1 MFKPKYKLTNKI
13 LSNLTFVAEA
23 KAMIERAK
31 ILPVQELKLR
41 RQALIRMTHSSTAI
55 EGNILNLRQVEALLK
70 GEKVDAPLREI
81 YEVKNYLKT
90 IRYIEEIVR
99 DKKPITEKLIL
110 KIHHLVIEKTLPKE
124 QCGKYRM
131 SQVYVVRRR
140 PGKADEIVYTGPS
153 SIKVPLLV
161 RNLINWLGKSEKQN
175 LHPVIVAGLVHR
187 EIAAIHPFADGN
199 GRVARALATLILYQ
213 RGYDFRKLFALE
225 DYYNRNRQRYYQAIS
240 LGPVYKKA
248 DFTKWLGYFIE
259 GFRQEIEQVKEKVIS
274 FSVAK
279 IGKKL
284 EKQIYLNKRQ
294 VQIIDFIN
302 TIGKIT
308 IKDAVDILN
317 CPKRTAQLEL
327 QKLKKLDLIK
337 QIGKGPA
344 TAYILK

>member
-1 MFKPKYKLTNKI
+1 MFKSKYKLTNKI
-13 LSNLTFVAEA
+13 LSSLTFIAEA

-31 ILPVQELKLR
+31 ILPAQELKLR

-55 EGNILNLRQVEALLK
+55 EGNILNLHQVEALLK

-90 IRYIEEIVR
+90 IRYIEKIVR
-99 DKKPITEKLIL
+99 DKKPITEKVIL
-110 KIHHLVIEKTLPKE
+110 KIHHLVTEKTLPKE
-124 QCGKYRM
+124 QCGKYRTG
-131 SQVYVVRRR
+131 QVYIVRRR
-140 PGKADEIVYTGPS
+140 PGQADEIVYRGPN
-153 SIKVPLLV
+153 SIKVRSLM
-161 RNLINWLGKSEKQN
+161 RDLIDWIYKSEKKN
-175 LHPVIVAGLVHR
+175 IHPIIVAGIVHR
-187 EIAAIHPFADGN
+187 EIAAIHPFSDGN

-213 RGYDFRKLFALE
+213 RSYDFRKLFALE
-225 DYYNRNRQRYYQAIS
+225 DYYNKNRQKYYQAIS

-248 DFTKWLGYFIE
+248 DFTKWLEYFIE

-274 FSVAK
+274 SSITK

-302 TIGKIT
+302 TVGKIS
-308 IKDAVDILN
+308 IRDAIDILN

-327 QKLKKLDLIK
+327 QKLKKLGLIK

>member
-13 LSNLTFVAEA
+13 LSNLTFIAEA
-23 KAMIERAK
+23 RAIVERAK
-31 ILPVQELKLR
+31 ILPTQELKLR

-55 EGNILNLRQVEALLK
+55 EGNILNLDQVEALLK

-90 IRYIEEIVR
+90 IKYIEKIVK
-99 DKKPITEKLIL
+99 DKKLITEKVIL
-110 KIHHLVIEKTLPKE
+110 KIHQLVTAQTLSKE
-124 QCGKYRM
+124 QSGKYRLG
-131 SQVYVVRRR
+131 QVYVVRRQSR
-140 PGKADEIVYTGPS
+140 KADQIIYTGPN
-153 SIKVPLLV
+153 SIKVPSLT
-161 RNLINWLGKSEKQN
+161 RNLIDWLQESEKEN
-175 LHPVIVAGLVHR
+175 IHPIIVAGVVHR
-187 EIAAIHPFADGN
+187 EIAAIHPFSDGN

-213 RGYDFRKLFALE
+213 RDYDFRKLFALE
-225 DYYNRNRQRYYQAIS
+225 DYYNRNRQKYYQAIS

-248 DFTKWLGYFIE
+248 DFTKWLEYFIE
-259 GFRQEIEQVKEKVIS
+259 GFKEEIEQVKEKVIS
-274 FSVAK
+274 FFIAK
-279 IGKKL
+279 VGKKL

-302 TIGKIT
+302 TVGKIA
-308 IKDAVDILN
+308 IKDAIDILN

-327 QKLKKLDLIK
+327 QKLKKLNLIK